1 MYGVRERGYEGL
13 GFTRWESSGALGDP
27 SPRRRGH
34 SGEEITGAREAP
46 VEEGKEMEEAEGDG
60 VSGGPAA
67 GQAGV
72 CRAWKAWQG
81 LKGHRDAASE
91 RGLRTWEISGMT
103 AGSGITEPRDSSE
116 GGGVRGRRS
125 GPWLVSGSPG
135 WTEAW
140 QGHRALTVLGPGGG
154 GGGQVPRAAG
164 VPGLAGAGSP
174 GLAVF
179 LRGGGER
186 DPRND

>member
-91 RGLRTWEISGMT
+91 SKIISF
-103 AGSGITEPRDSSE
+103 
-116 GGGVRGRRS
+116 
-125 GPWLVSGSPG
+125 
-135 WTEAW
+135 
-140 QGHRALTVLGPGGG
+140 TVLILMRLNFPIELKVN
-154 GGGQVPRAAG
+154 QKK
-164 VPGLAGAGSP
+164 L
-174 GLAVF
+174 
-179 LRGGGER
+179 LR
-186 DPRND
+186 